1 MDIALYIGYI
11 LRASFSLSVYLS
23 TKGNDEPGSVHS
35 YTSNC
40 NNTPFYCLL
49 LFFWLR
55 PSSQASTTNQVALS
69 LSLSLILYNVL
80 WPLQL

>member
-55 PSSQASTTNQVALS
+55 PSSQASTTKL

-80 WPLQL
+80 WPDPY